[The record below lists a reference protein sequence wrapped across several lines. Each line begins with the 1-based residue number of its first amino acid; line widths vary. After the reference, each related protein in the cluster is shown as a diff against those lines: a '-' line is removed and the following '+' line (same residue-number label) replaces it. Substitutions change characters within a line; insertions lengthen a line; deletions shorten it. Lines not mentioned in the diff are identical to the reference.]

1 MKNKCQSKTIA
12 PRVLHLTTVVV
23 VITAMILVAISIFVF
38 VLQREYGIDFI
49 FQRRCPCLGLD
60 FTLDTHLYVNGSQR
74 KKELDE
80 NKQTT
85 SPTLFSAQTE
95 TTYIIHNIIVRIS

>member
-60 FTLDTHLYVNGSQR
+60 FTLDTHLYVNGNQR
-74 KKELDE
+74 KKESE
-80 NKQTT
+80 EKKETT
-85 SPTLFSAQTE
+85 FPTAHTG